1 MKAHR
6 IRLAGPWEAQLLNDE
21 SQPVGG
27 MLDSRLPYSMF
38 PSPEQTGVRLQRGF
52 HRPTGI
58 DPNSVLRII
67 LKANQKPHEVRINST
82 PAEVRTAS
90 DDGTTNLNDTHGEFS
105 IDITHSIAAFN
116 QLSVI
121 FQAGSSE
128 MPATLETAWLEI
140 QD

>member
-1 MKAHR
+1 MQAHR
-6 IRLAGPWEAQLLNDE
+6 IRLAGPWEAQLLDNE
-21 SQPVGG
+21 LRPVGDV
-27 MLDSRLPYSMF
+27 LNSRLPCSMF
-38 PSPEQTGVRLQRGF
+38 PSQNQTGVLLQRGF

-58 DPNSVLRII
+58 DQNSVLRII
-67 LKANQKPHEVRINST
+67 LKANQKPHHVRINST
-82 PAEVRTAS
+82 LAEVRAAS
-90 DDGTTNLNDTHGEFS
+90 DIGTTNINDSYGEFS